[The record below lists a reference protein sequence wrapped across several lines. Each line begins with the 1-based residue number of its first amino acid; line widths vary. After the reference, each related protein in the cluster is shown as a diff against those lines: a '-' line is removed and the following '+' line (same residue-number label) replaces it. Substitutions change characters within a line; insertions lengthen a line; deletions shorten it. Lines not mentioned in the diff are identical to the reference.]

1 MSTTAPYQASPPNC
15 SPPPQYQY
23 GTYEESKANYGV
35 QQGRADVGQEVTG
48 STPSERTL
56 LQAFVGIQGL
66 CLIFS
71 VLSYVAAHTS
81 TKMYWM
87 KYIIDDY
94 DYSVSL
100 RGGLDIR
107 KSSLWAAYC
116 FVFFAMFTSICNFF
130 AFLCLERRVSGF
142 IPKGVSNVI
151 PGFKTTAILTALQF
165 FFNMLAFSIALGGA
179 KGTKVLVYDED
190 FVKVDKGAPA
200 AGMGLT
206 ITVFFLS
213 FIALIVLIVKR
224 NAFRSH
230 KTSFAAFSTPLLEL
244 SSHQNEMSV
253 SPSNVTL
260 ARGLRKRV
268 VELEAEVEELMLG
281 NSMERVERL
290 EVVVAQMKQQ
300 PQQ

>member
-1 MSTTAPYQASPPNC
+1 MFSYPPMQPPRYEGPYE
-15 SPPPQYQY
+15 
-23 GTYEESKANYGV
+23 GGDESKQEQVALAINDPLNGNV
-35 QQGRADVGQEVTG
+35 KTSTQG
-48 STPSERTL
+48 ERTL

-66 CLIFS
+66 CLILS

-81 TKMYWM
+81 TKIYWM
-87 KYIIDDY
+87 KYVIDDY
-94 DYSVSL
+94 NGYYTISTN
-100 RGGLDIR
+100 GGLDIR

-213 FIALIVLIVKR
+213 FIALIVLIVNR
-224 NAFRSH
+224 SSFRSH
-230 KTSFAAFSTPLLEL
+230 KTSIADPHLSSEL
-244 SSHQNEMSV
+244 SCPLQQPESV
-253 SPSNVTL
+253 APSNVTL
-260 ARGLRKRV
+260 ARSLRKRV

-281 NSMERVERL
+281 NSMERIERL
-290 EVVVAQMKQQ
+290 EAVVSQSKASKQV
-300 PQQ
+300 

>member
-1 MSTTAPYQASPPNC
+1 MSSQVGSSYPPMQPPRYEGPYE
-15 SPPPQYQY
+15 
-23 GTYEESKANYGV
+23 GGDESKQEQVALAINDPLNGNV
-35 QQGRADVGQEVTG
+35 KTSTQG
-48 STPSERTL
+48 ERTL

-66 CLIFS
+66 CLILS

-81 TKMYWM
+81 TKIYWM

-94 DYSVSL
+94 DFSVSL

-107 KSSLWAAYC
+107 QPSLWAAYC